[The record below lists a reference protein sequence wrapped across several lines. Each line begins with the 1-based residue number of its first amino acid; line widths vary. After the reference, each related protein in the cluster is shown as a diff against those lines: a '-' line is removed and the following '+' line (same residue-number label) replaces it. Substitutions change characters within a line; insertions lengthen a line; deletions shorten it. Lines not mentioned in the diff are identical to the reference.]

1 MVDACEV
8 VVVVVEEVVGETVV
22 LDVVGTVLEEL
33 GTVVEELE
41 TPVEDVVEATVVLD
55 VVERELVVVDD
66 ETEDELE
73 TTGDDMYI

>member
-66 ETEDELE
+66 KTEDELE